1 MENSLLDSVLSICK
15 LLNKHGVE
23 YLIVGGT
30 AVGFYGY
37 YRGSTSSDGSLLGK
51 HDLDFWYNP
60 TLENYYKLL
69 DAFENLGVDVSKHR
83 NGIAVPKQSF
93 FRYEFDEYKTDFLPI
108 IKGLDDFMTS
118 YRRKKIVN
126 LQEVA
131 ISIISYEDL
140 LQSKETD
147 SRDKDIDDINQLKS
161 KKQNPD

>member
-1 MENSLLDSVLSICK
+1 MENSLLKSVLSICK

-37 YRGSTSSDGSLLGK
+37 YRVSTASDGRPLGK

-69 DAFENLGVDVSKHR
+69 DAFEDLSVDVSKHR

-126 LQEVA
+126 LQKVA

-140 LQSKETD
+140 LLSKETD
-147 SRDKDIDDINQLKS
+147 SRDKDIDDLNHLR
-161 KKQNPD
+161 

>member
-1 MENSLLDSVLSICK
+1 MENSLVKSVLSICK
-15 LLNKHGVE
+15 LLNSQGVE

-30 AVGFYGY
+30 AVGFYWY
-37 YRGSTSSDGSLLGK
+37 YRDSTANDGSPLGK

-69 DAFENLGVDVSKHR
+69 DAFEDLGVDVSKHR
-83 NGIAVPKQSF
+83 NGIAFPKQSF

-118 YRRKKIVN
+118 YRRKEIVN
-126 LQEVA
+126 IQEVT
-131 ISIISYEDL
+131 ISIISFEDL

-147 SRDKDIDDINQLKS
+147 SRDKDIDDLNHLKPG
-161 KKQNPD
+161 K